1 MLDVIVGIAIACF
14 VILGA
19 REGIA
24 KALGS
29 VLLVFISLFLATRT
43 IDFFAQGAE
52 QFKDPSFLGTI
63 IIFFLVWLLSY
74 ILLDLLLNLIFRKAV
89 KIIVLGPLDSVGGLL
104 IGGFKGILICGIILQ
119 LALALPLSADSKKYI
134 SEGKLSGFSIAVY
147 QLAYPQA
154 KRLAPKISELMETDI
169 MGEMNKKS
177 EVKADPELS
186 PEKIVGQ
193 AAEVG
198 KALSE
203 QEGNIRKLINDN
215 KLILDVPQTEV
226 KK

>member
-29 VLLVFISLFLATRT
+29 VVLVFAALFLATRT
-43 IDFFAQGAE
+43 IDFFSQGAE
-52 QFKDPSFLGTI
+52 QFKDPNFLGTV

-89 KIIVLGPLDSVGGLL
+89 KIIVLGPLDKVGGLL

-119 LALALPLSADSKKYI
+119 LALALPISAGAKQYISTSKLSA
-134 SEGKLSGFSIAVY
+134 FSIAVY

-154 KRLAPKISELMETDI
+154 KRLAPKISEMMKTDI
-169 MGEMNKKS
+169 MEKMNKGT
-177 EVKADPELS
+177 EVKVDPELS
-186 PEKIVGQ
+186 PEKIMDQ
-193 AAEVG
+193 ASEVG
-198 KALSE
+198 KDLTE
-203 QEGNIRKLINDN
+203 QQENIRKLIED
-215 KLILDVPQTEV
+215 KKIILNVPQTEV

>member
-29 VLLVFISLFLATRT
+29 VILVFAALFLATRT

-52 QFKDPSFLGTI
+52 QFKDPNFLGTI

-74 ILLDLLLNLIFRKAV
+74 LVLDLILNLLFRRAI
-89 KIIVLGPLDSVGGLL
+89 KIIVLGPLDMVGGLF
-104 IGGFKGILICGIILQ
+104 IGGFKGVLICGIILQ
-119 LALALPLSADSKKYI
+119 LVLALPISADSKKYI
-134 SEGKLSGFSIAVY
+134 SGAKLSGLSISVY
-147 QLAYPQA
+147 QWAYPQA
-154 KRLAPKISELMETDI
+154 KRLAPKIGNLMKIDI
-169 MGEMNKKS
+169 LEEMNKEN
-177 EVKADPELS
+177 EVKGEAELS
-186 PEKIVGQ
+186 PEKIMGQ
-193 AAEVG
+193 ASEVG
-198 KALSE
+198 KTLTE
-203 QEGNIRKLINDN
+203 QEKNIRKLIEDN
-215 KLILDVPQTEV
+215 KLILNVPQTEA